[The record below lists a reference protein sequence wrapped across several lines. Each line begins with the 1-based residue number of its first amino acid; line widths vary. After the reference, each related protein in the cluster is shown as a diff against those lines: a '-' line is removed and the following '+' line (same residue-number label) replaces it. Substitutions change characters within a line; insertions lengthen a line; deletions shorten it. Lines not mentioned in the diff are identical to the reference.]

1 MGALA
6 AILLQGIAV
15 ECTRHPAI
23 VIALQTW
30 DAIMKITTALLA
42 GTVIPTLVLL
52 VQPAHAES
60 ASGIVVAQAQ
70 PEKDKPKPAPAKPA
84 KPAPPAAKPA
94 PPPPAAARPT
104 PPPP

>member
-1 MGALA
+1 M
-6 AILLQGIAV
+6 
-15 ECTRHPAI
+15 RHPGI

-30 DAIMKITTALLA
+30 AAIMKVMTTLLA

-70 PEKDKPKPAPAKPA
+70 PENQKGNPRETLSLLTENYRRDCRKPGYV
-84 KPAPPAAKPA
+84 
-94 PPPPAAARPT
+94 AAARG
-104 PPPP
+104 